1 MTFSRK
7 DRSRT
12 YDPKALIYNPF
23 SMTSPSQQDDYY
35 AQVQN
40 ASQSGSDDKKP
51 IKLKLKVVVKKSEDK

>member
-1 MTFSRK
+1 
-7 DRSRT
+7 
-12 YDPKALIYNPF
+12 
-23 SMTSPSQQDDYY
+23 MTSPSQQDDYY